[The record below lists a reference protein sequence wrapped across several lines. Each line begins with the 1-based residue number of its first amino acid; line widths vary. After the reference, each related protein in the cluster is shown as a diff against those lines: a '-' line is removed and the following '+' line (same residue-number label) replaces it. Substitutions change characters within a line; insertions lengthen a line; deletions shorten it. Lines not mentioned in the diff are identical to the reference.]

1 MKNDHY
7 LTWGPIINTLFIS
20 SFKLAHQKAWILF
33 INLSHNYRMT
43 PHESGE
49 QLQEKWIGLGFMFYL
64 ELEHGP
70 SYVGVEQQTVGSY
83 TGAWITCIFNRDLH
97 KNNSASQ
104 NLGWD

>member
-1 MKNDHY
+1 
-7 LTWGPIINTLFIS
+7 
-20 SFKLAHQKAWILF
+20 
-33 INLSHNYRMT
+33 
-43 PHESGE
+43 
-49 QLQEKWIGLGFMFYL
+49 MFYL
-64 ELEHGP
+64 ELQHGP